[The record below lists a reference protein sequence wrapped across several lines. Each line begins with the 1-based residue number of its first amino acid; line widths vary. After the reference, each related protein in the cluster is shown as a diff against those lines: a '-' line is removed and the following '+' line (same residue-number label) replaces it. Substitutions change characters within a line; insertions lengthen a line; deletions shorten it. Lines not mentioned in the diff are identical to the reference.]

1 MPAAGRLLAVAMKG
15 PISVLQNSPPLPM
28 IQTPPTTKL
37 NDWFQRQEAVSDA
50 IELSVVV
57 PAFNEEWRL
66 PPTLINMIDFFDRL
80 GISYEV
86 LVVDD
91 GSTDGTADIVR
102 KFERVRNQVRL
113 IQLPKNYGKGHAVRL
128 GVLNSRGRKILFAD
142 ADGATPIEEFHRLNN
157 AILAGAPIA
166 IGSRALASAQTKVST
181 SVHRRLLGRI
191 FNRCVNTVLVPSIT
205 DTQCGFKMF
214 TRQVALFLFRRQ
226 RSDRFSFDV
235 ELLYIA
241 KKAELAVQEV
251 PINWTN
257 IPGSKVN
264 LILDSMKMFRD
275 IFQFRVLHRNVT
287 PQQFE
292 AFKRELAS
300 EQSEANAS
308 CVTSV

>member
-1 MPAAGRLLAVAMKG
+1 M
-15 PISVLQNSPPLPM
+15 S
-28 IQTPPTTKL
+28 QTPPTTKL
-37 NDWFQRQEAVSDA
+37 HDWFERQESVADA

-57 PAFNEEWRL
+57 PAFNEERRL

-80 GISYEV
+80 AISYEV

-91 GSTDGTADIVR
+91 GSSDGTADIVR
-102 KFERVRNQVRL
+102 KFERVREQVRL

-128 GVLNSRGRKILFAD
+128 GVLNSRGKKILFAD

-157 AILAGAPIA
+157 ALIAGAPIA

-191 FNRCVNTVLVPSIT
+191 FNRCVNTVLVPTIT

-214 TRQVALFLFRRQ
+214 TRSVALFLFRKQ

-241 KKAELAVQEV
+241 KKADIAVQEV
-251 PINWTN
+251 PINWSN
-257 IPGSKVN
+257 VPGSKVN

-292 AFKRELAS
+292 AFQRELEHEAPAS
-300 EQSEANAS
+300 YTAS
-308 CVTSV
+308 TTSV